1 MESSRISCRYVF
13 YSIEYLWLDL
23 LRLCG
28 VARGDQQQRGFIL
41 EQKLILGPWY
51 LLALLKSSSYSF
63 QISYL
68 LFFKLILLKLS
79 TVLPIQFFLLNDY
92 ECFYDFLQL
101 PIAASIFLEG
111 ADIRYLECDGL
122 SVLIKLMN
130 DYSHG
135 EKSFLHAIFAL
146 ILFILYNINPAY
158 ITIGFGH
165 SCSHIL

>member
-1 MESSRISCRYVF
+1 V
-13 YSIEYLWLDL
+13 
-23 LRLCG
+23 
-28 VARGDQQQRGFIL
+28 
-41 EQKLILGPWY
+41 
-51 LLALLKSSSYSF
+51 
-63 QISYL
+63 
-68 LFFKLILLKLS
+68 
-79 TVLPIQFFLLNDY
+79 
-92 ECFYDFLQL
+92 QL